1 MLLASVAF
9 VGLALKSFTS
19 GEAAGNDPWDGTS
32 LEWATS
38 SPPPT
43 ENFADV
49 IVVNSATPL
58 ADMKSASS
66 TGKVV

>member
-1 MLLASVAF
+1 MLLASIAF
-9 VGLALKSFTS
+9 VGLAIKSFTS
-19 GEAAGNDPWDGTS
+19 GATAGNDPWDGTT

-38 SPPPT
+38 SPPPA

-58 ADMKSASS
+58 TDIKSASS
-66 TGKVV
+66 TGKVA